1 MASSDSGNL
10 KENKQPYK
18 VKKRRVFKPG
28 MKCLTFLAICMFS
41 YLVIS
46 FGTNFNRLH
55 TMQQDV
61 EKIHSQVKELQEKNE
76 QLREQLKMAQSD
88 SFVEKVARE
97 ELNLVKPGESR
108 IVPAQPQQQKPAQH

>member
-1 MASSDSGNL
+1 MASSGSSKL
-10 KENKQPYK
+10 KEHRNRD
-18 VKKRRVFKPG
+18 KKRRVFKPG
-28 MKCLTFLAICMFS
+28 MKCVTLLAVCMFS

-61 EKIHSQVKELQEKNE
+61 EKIQTQVRELQQKNE
-76 QLREQLKMAQSD
+76 QLKEQLKMAQTD

-108 IVPAQPQQQKPAQH
+108 IVPVQPQPQKPAQH

>member
-1 MASSDSGNL
+1 MTSSSSGKPN
-10 KENKQPYK
+10 ESKQNVVK
-18 VKKRRVFKPG
+18 KKRRVFRPG
-28 MKCLTFLAICMFS
+28 MKCVAVLGMVMLF

-61 EKIHSQVKELQEKNE
+61 EKIEAQVKELQKKNE
-76 QLREQLKMAQSD
+76 QLKEQLKMAQTD
-88 SFVEKVARE
+88 SYVEKVARE

-108 IVPAQPQQQKPAQH
+108 IVPVQKNSQQRPDH